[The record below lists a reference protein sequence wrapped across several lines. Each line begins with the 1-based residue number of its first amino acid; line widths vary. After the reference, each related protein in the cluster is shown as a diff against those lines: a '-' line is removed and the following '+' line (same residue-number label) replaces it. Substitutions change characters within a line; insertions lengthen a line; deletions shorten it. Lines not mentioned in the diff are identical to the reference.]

1 MARETPRLLLPDTM
15 LPVQF
20 FTRSALS
27 DTPEKRLILAVLMDA
42 VEQLRQGDA
51 RSIADAESWI
61 RDEIPNPPIRFA
73 HACEV
78 LGFEARVFADRLM
91 LWRRH

>member
-1 MARETPRLLLPDTM
+1 MAPLTPRLLVPDTM

-20 FTRSALS
+20 FTRRAFS

-42 VEQLRQGDA
+42 VEQLRQGTA

-78 LGFEARVFADRLM
+78 LGLEAREFADRLM
-91 LWRRH
+91 SWRAH

>member
-1 MARETPRLLLPDTM
+1 M

-20 FTRSALS
+20 FTRRAFS
-27 DTPEKRLILAVLMDA
+27 DTPEKRLIMAVLMDA
-42 VEQLRQGDA
+42 VEQLRGGDPG
-51 RSIADAESWI
+51 SIADAESWI

-78 LGFEARVFADRLM
+78 LGFEPRAFADRL
-91 LWRRH
+91 LSGRTH